1 MTAASGWTMGTA
13 MCLSDNVKTPHPAEA
28 IFKELTVLSP
38 ILVKTQKE
46 VAEMMVAT
54 TKDKASAADTKA
66 KVEVEEAKANVKAAE
81 AKAIAD
87 DAQKDLAEAIPAL
100 EEAVKCLNDLK
111 KSDID

>member
-1 MTAASGWTMGTA
+1 

-38 ILVKTQKE
+38 ILVKTQE